1 MASRPRRS
9 KAFRGVSRTLAEIA
23 VLVDG
28 VLEGDGAL
36 VCRGINDL
44 SRATG
49 DQLSFLGNTR
59 YVKAALA
66 TSAAAVLVPRDFS
79 GALPCALIRVDNPSA
94 AFARVIGLFVL
105 PAITW
110 SAGIHPTAVVDPAS
124 RLGVGVHVGA
134 HATVEAGAVLG
145 DRVHIGAGA
154 YVGHDVRMGDDCFLH
169 PHAVVRERCLLGRR
183 VILHPGAV
191 VGSDGFGYD
200 FQGGKYVKIP
210 QVGFVQI
217 DDDCEIG
224 ANTTI
229 DRGRFDKTWIQEGC
243 KIDNLVM
250 IAHNVVVGKH
260 TVIVAQVGISGSST
274 LGAYNTVAGQSA
286 LVGHVKTADK
296 VTITAWT
303 AVTKDITA
311 PGVYR
316 GGPAKP
322 MRESMEIEALTQRLP
337 ELVKRLRDL
346 EKEVAALR
354 ALKG

>member
-1 MASRPRRS
+1 MPI
-9 KAFRGVSRTLAEIA
+9 T
-23 VLVDG
+23 
-28 VLEGDGAL
+28 
-36 VCRGINDL
+36 GINDL
-44 SRATG
+44 GRAEPG
-49 DQLSFLGNTR
+49 QLSFLGNSR
-59 YVKAALA
+59 YAKAASTTRA
-66 TSAAAVLVPRDFS
+66 SGILVPRDFTS
-79 GALPCALIRVDNPSA
+79 PLPCAAIRVDNPSA
-94 AFARVIGLFVL
+94 AFARVVEAFSPPPV
-105 PAITW
+105 TW
-110 SAGIHPTAVVDPAS
+110 VPGIHPSAVVDPSA
-124 RLGVGVHVGA
+124 RVGA
-134 HATVEAGAVLG
+134 EVHIGPHAVVEAGAVLG
-145 DRVHIGAGA
+145 DRVHLGAGA
-154 YVGHDVRMGDDCFLH
+154 YVGHEARIGEDCFLH
-169 PHAVVRERCLLGRR
+169 PRAVVRERCLLGCR
-183 VILHPGAV
+183 VILHAGAV
-191 VGSDGFGYD
+191 IGSDGFGYD

-260 TVIVAQVGISGSST
+260 TVIVAQVGISGSSS

-286 LVGHVKTADK
+286 LVGHVKTADR

-337 ELVKRLRDL
+337 ELYQR
-346 EKEVAALR
+346 LR
-354 ALKG
+354 ALETGRSPA

>member
-1 MASRPRRS
+1 MA
-9 KAFRGVSRTLAEIA
+9 RTLGDIA
-23 VLVDG
+23 ALVGG
-28 VLEGDGAL
+28 VLEGDAAL
-36 VCRGINDL
+36 LISGINDL
-44 SRATG
+44 SRAEPG
-49 DQLSFLGNTR
+49 QVSFLGNSR
-59 YVKAALA
+59 YAKAAA
-66 TSAAAVLVPRDFS
+66 TTRASAVLVPRDFA
-79 GALPCALIRVDNPSA
+79 GLLPCAAIRVDNPSA
-94 AFARVIGLFVL
+94 AFARVVEAFAPPPVAWA
-105 PAITW
+105 P
-110 SAGIHPTAVVDPAS
+110 GIHPTAVIDSTA
-124 RLGVGVHVGA
+124 RIGAGVHIGPQAV
-134 HATVEAGAVLG
+134 VEAGVVLG
-145 DRVHIGAGA
+145 ERVHLGAGT
-154 YVGHDVRMGDDCFLH
+154 YVGHEARIGDDCFLH
-169 PHAVVRERCLLGRR
+169 PRVVVRERCILGRR
-183 VILHPGAV
+183 VIVHCGAV
-191 VGSDGFGYD
+191 IGSDGFGYD
-200 FQGGKYVKIP
+200 FQGGKYIKIP
-210 QVGFVQI
+210 QVGIVQI

-260 TVIVAQVGISGSST
+260 TVIVAQVGISGSSS

-337 ELVKRLRDL
+337 ELYQR
-346 EKEVAALR
+346 LR
-354 ALKG
+354 ALEAAHKPAK

>member
-1 MASRPRRS
+1 VA
-9 KAFRGVSRTLAEIA
+9 RTLGEITA
-23 VLVDG
+23 LVG
-28 VLEGDGAL
+28 GTLEGDAAAPIT
-36 VCRGINDL
+36 GINDL
-44 SRATG
+44 GRAEPG
-49 DQLSFLGNTR
+49 QLSFLGNSR
-59 YVKAALA
+59 YAKAARA
-66 TSAAAVLVPRDFS
+66 TRASGVLIPSDFQ
-79 GALPCALIRVDNPSA
+79 GALPCATIRVANPSA
-94 AFARVIGLFVL
+94 AFARVVAAFA
-105 PAITW
+105 PAPVEW
-110 SAGIHPTAVVDPAS
+110 MPGIHPTAVVDPAAV
-124 RLGVGVHVGA
+124 VGSGA
-134 HATVEAGAVLG
+134 HIGPHAVVEAGAVLG
-145 DRVHIGAGA
+145 EGVHLGAGA
-154 YVGHDVRMGDDCFLH
+154 YVGHEARLGDGCFLH
-169 PHAVVRERCLLGRR
+169 PRATVRERCLLGRR
-183 VILHPGAV
+183 VILHCGAV
-191 VGSDGFGYD
+191 IGSDGFGYD

-210 QVGFVQI
+210 QVGTVQI

-260 TVIVAQVGISGSST
+260 SVIVAQVGISGSSS

-286 LVGHVKTADK
+286 LVGHVKTADQ

-337 ELVKRLRDL
+337 ELYQR
-346 EKEVAALR
+346 LR
-354 ALKG
+354 ALEAAQAARS